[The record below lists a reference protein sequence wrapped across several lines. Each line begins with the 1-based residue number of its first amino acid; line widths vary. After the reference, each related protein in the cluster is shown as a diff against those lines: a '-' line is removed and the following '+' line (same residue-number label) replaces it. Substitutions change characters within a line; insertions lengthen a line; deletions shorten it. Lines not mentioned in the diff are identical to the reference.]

1 MSIRIDPPE
10 YIFPVKLLTSRD
22 SSFNSYK
29 DGLIEWMIAY
39 SYKNPTYER
48 SNFGGYQSPDNFYL
62 EESFAPYLNRITEHI
77 METLEAYCEDD
88 DILFDADDI
97 ALCNMWFN
105 FNYTNCYNVQ
115 HSHPGCIIAGVLWIH
130 IPEEKNCSI
139 VFEDTDIFQR
149 AEFTRDTNRIV
160 EPIPGDIVL
169 FPSYLPHRVDINRS
183 KETRIS
189 ISFNLDRI
197 D

>member
-1 MSIRIDPPE
+1 MAIRIDPPE
-10 YIFPVKLLTSRD
+10 YLFPVKILTSRD
-22 SSFNSYK
+22 SNFNSYK
-29 DGLIEWMIAY
+29 DGLIKWMIDY

-48 SNFGGYQSPDNFYL
+48 SNYGGYQSPDNFFL
-62 EESFAPYLNRITEHI
+62 EESFAPYLNIITEHV
-77 METLEAYCEDD
+77 METLEAYCDDD
-88 DILFDADDI
+88 DILFNADVMS
-97 ALCNMWFN
+97 LCNMWFN

-115 HSHPGCIIAGVLWIH
+115 HSHPGCILAGCLWVQ

-149 AEFTRDTNRIV
+149 AEFTTDTNRIV

-183 KETRIS
+183 EETRIS
-189 ISFNLDRI
+189 IAFNLDRV